1 MSTNTVSAKEI
12 KRNWHLIDAKNKVL
26 GRLST
31 DVAKILTGKH
41 KPNFVPYLDMGD
53 NVVVVNA
60 AQVKV
65 TGKKES
71 QKKYVRHSGYPGGL
85 KVEKLSDLR
94 IRKPEEIIIHAV
106 KGMVPKNKLG
116 RQMIKKLHVYKG
128 SEHPFEKKFKT
139 QPSDSAQ
146 GENLKVK
153 TEEENDGN

>member
-1 MSTNTVSAKEI
+1 MSTNRVQAKEI
-12 KRNWHLIDAKNKVL
+12 KRDWHLIDAKNKIL

-31 DVAKILTGKH
+31 DVATILTGKN

-60 AQVKV
+60 SLVKV
-65 TGKKES
+65 TGKKET

-94 IRKPEEIIIHAV
+94 LRNPEEIIVHAV

-116 RQMIKKLHVYKG
+116 RQMIKKLHVFG
-128 SEHPFEKKFKT
+128 SSRHPFQRELKEV
-139 QPSDSAQ
+139 
-146 GENLKVK
+146 EN
-153 TEEENDGN
+153 G

>member
-116 RQMIKKLHVYKG
+116 RQMIKKLHVFG
-128 SEHPFEKKFKT
+128 SSQHHFQK
-139 QPSDSAQ
+139 QMCLYQ
-146 GENLKVK
+146 IIYI
-153 TEEENDGN
+153 

>member
-71 QKKYVRHSGYPGGL
+71 QKKYVRHSGYPGRL

-116 RQMIKKLHVYKG
+116 RQMIKKLHVFG
-128 SEHPFEKKFKT
+128 SSQHHFQK
-139 QPSDSAQ
+139 Q
-146 GENLKVK
+146 LKEV
-153 TEEENDGN
+153 DGG